1 MKRPTI
7 SCEYMG
13 RLAID
18 WLYIR
23 VHGWEHGDRL
33 IPNICHG
40 KKAFTLRYQAKQM
53 AGKAAP
59 GCWIPTQT
67 DLLIQDEEIYY
78 LAKRTLRSK
87 QYLTKTSLRISLR
100 ENTGKWSS
108 ELLLRSAIQLV
119 PLPLDIFW
127 KIFSY
132 KIIVLD
138 KTQRDLTCPNSS
150 FTPHEDLKLRS
161 VFSIK
166 PKDDRVQANQ
176 M

>member
-1 MKRPTI
+1 MLKGICCSLSVLGDLMLDQDSFTTFVL
-7 SCEYMG
+7 EN
-13 RLAID
+13 LAF
-18 WLYIR
+18 
-23 VHGWEHGDRL
+23 
-33 IPNICHG
+33 
-40 KKAFTLRYQAKQM
+40 ALRYQAKQM

-100 ENTGKWSS
+100 ENIGKWSS

-150 FTPHEDLKLRS
+150 FTPHDRS
-161 VFSIK
+161 
-166 PKDDRVQANQ
+166 
-176 M
+176 